1 MRAIERYL
9 VLFARTYLGAFN
21 FAAGLNYFVLV
32 WPQPVVGE
40 PVAAAYVEST
50 MQLGLFQ
57 IAKVLETVGG
67 FCLLTNFLAPLGL
80 VLLFP
85 VTATI
90 FVVNTLYSD
99 LAHVQMIGARNM
111 LLHLFLFAAYA
122 QYFYPLLKLRAAVSP
137 VWRDPGRMLQHF
149 QGGRAA

>member
-1 MRAIERYL
+1 MQTFERYL

-57 IAKVLETVGG
+57 LAKVLETVGG
-67 FCLLTNFLAPLGL
+67 FFLLTNIFAPLGL

-85 VTATI
+85 ITATI
-90 FVVNTLYSD
+90 FVMNTLYSD
-99 LAHVQMIGARNM
+99 LGHVQMIGAKN
-111 LLHLFLFAAYA
+111 LALHVFLFAAYA
-122 QYFYPLLKLRAAVSP
+122 QYFYSLVKVRAEIQP
-137 VWRDPGRMLQHF
+137 IWRNIDRIRKHF
-149 QGGRAA
+149 